1 MDVCVWAC
9 VGLMD
14 RSLTA
19 SWIILL
25 AESWIR
31 SRRSCGSGASPC
43 FKAHIKFPSLS
54 TQSLPC
60 HLRGDGV
67 CAVCTLHSI
76 QSFCHLSLFTVL
88 WMGKNKPL
96 HVVCKQVFKY
106 KCMIKPAPMCEDF
119 YYVLHFW
126 LICGCGGN
134 KDRHRRSVKSW
145 QVIDTQRGGYKCE
158 YWRCVFV
165 FFLTSQVPLC
175 AMSLNA

>member
-1 MDVCVWAC
+1 MVLGRHHALKHILSSHLCPPNLCHVTWEVTECV
-9 VGLMD
+9 
-14 RSLTA
+14 
-19 SWIILL
+19 
-25 AESWIR
+25 
-31 SRRSCGSGASPC
+31 P
-43 FKAHIKFPSLS
+43 FAHCTPYNPS
-54 TQSLPC
+54 
-60 HLRGDGV
+60 
-67 CAVCTLHSI
+67 AI
-76 QSFCHLSLFTVL
+76 FLSLFTVL

-165 FFLTSQVPLC
+165 FFLKSQVPLC
-175 AMSLNA
+175 AMSLHA